1 MVANT
6 NLKRMCLIWTRLEL
20 ISLRVRA
27 WSLHFV
33 RVEKLL
39 WLPNTVSHTNSE
51 LKVLTDTLKSLEGE
65 TKVVMEHTGRYYEPI
80 AQMLHKAGL
89 FVSAVNRLLI
99 KEFGNNSL
107 RRVKTDK
114 ADAVKIAR
122 YALNN
127 WTELVSIQIWT
138 QLVTNWKH
146 WTGSMI
152 CLSKTNWHWTIT
164 WLLCLTRVI
173 LVQTSCL
180 TVPFAQMEHRMGGLC
195 SHLLSCGLRSPHE

>member
-1 MVANT
+1 MNAVGIDIFKGKSMVTA
-6 NLKRMCLIWTRLEL
+6 
-20 ISLRVRA
+20 LRPGGEVVMT
-27 WSLHFV
+27 SC
-33 RVEKLL
+33 
-39 WLPNTVSHTNSE
+39 TVSHTNSE
-51 LKVLTDTLKSLEGE
+51 LKVLADTLKSLDGE

-114 ADAVKIAR
+114 EDAVKIAR

-138 QLVTNWKH
+138 QLVTN
-146 WTGSMI
+146 
-152 CLSKTNWHWTIT
+152 
-164 WLLCLTRVI
+164 
-173 LVQTSCL
+173 
-180 TVPFAQMEHRMGGLC
+180 
-195 SHLLSCGLRSPHE
+195 